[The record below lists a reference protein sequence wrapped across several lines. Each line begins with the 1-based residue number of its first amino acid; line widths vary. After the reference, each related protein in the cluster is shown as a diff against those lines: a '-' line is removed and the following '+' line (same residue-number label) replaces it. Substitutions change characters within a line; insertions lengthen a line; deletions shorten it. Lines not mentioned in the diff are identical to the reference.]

1 MEQSMRRFMKVGII
15 LHVSYPQL
23 GGGEGPI
30 LECLE
35 RICGD
40 DYFEAVEVARMKDGQ
55 VRKKAAEMIRAAHM
69 VSCLTA
75 ASPRT
80 CLRDSTSMTWMKP
93 EGPWQWTH

>member
-55 VRKKAAEMIRAAHM
+55 VRKKAAEMIRIW
-69 VSCLTA
+69 CLLTA
-75 ASPRT
+75 ASPGP